1 MVNLATYFLVNS
13 IINTFELFSCNPYG
27 KYQCCPDRLSLLNM
41 LWIILGVLSARD
53 ALRAV
58 TAGVDGILV
67 SNHGGR
73 QLADVPAPV
82 SC

>member
-1 MVNLATYFLVNS
+1 MHINS
-13 IINTFELFSCNPYG
+13 ALTTLSSLY
-27 KYQCCPDRLSLLNM
+27 SLLNM
-41 LWIILGVLSARD
+41 LWIMLGVLSARD
-53 ALRAV
+53 ALQAV